1 MGMTKDLYFLS
12 KAGDNVKATAISAVF
27 KKTPVY
33 ICNKEDIKIIKNDSI
48 CIITKDFDEAEHWQ
62 YELSKRNIY
71 VIAFLNDAIENPIHI
86 RNTVVLG
93 IFNFK
98 NLFLALKILNIE
110 LTKNKKRSPF
120 YWGTSRKMLD
130 LKKVCDK
137 AIEAKVSIH
146 ITGEIGSGKSLLA
159 TYLAKESELISLNCS
174 VLNQNLMQDTL
185 FGHVKGAFTGAQ
197 DERKGLCRTADG
209 KVLFLDELHYMPKN
223 AQSMLLEVL
232 ETGYLRPLGADS
244 SIKVHFTLI
253 TASSIPFNEL
263 KLHIREDLLSR
274 IGIVKIEIPPL
285 RERKDD
291 IIPLIKR
298 KECEIKKKIKIK
310 SIDDYEPFINYSWPG
325 NIRELF
331 SKVEC
336 YHTMAKIPEEL
347 IPLSSMEGPEALM
360 HLKWLPNIK
369 TLRQLLDRYID
380 YHTEKKE

>member
-1 MGMTKDLYFLS
+1 MTKDLYFLS

-120 YWGTSRKMLD
+120 YWGTSKKMLD

-174 VLNQNLMQDTL
+174 VLDQNLMQDTL

-197 DERKGLCRTADG
+197 DERKGL
-209 KVLFLDELHYMPKN
+209 
-223 AQSMLLEVL
+223 
-232 ETGYLRPLGADS
+232 
-244 SIKVHFTLI
+244 
-253 TASSIPFNEL
+253 
-263 KLHIREDLLSR
+263 
-274 IGIVKIEIPPL
+274 
-285 RERKDD
+285 
-291 IIPLIKR
+291 
-298 KECEIKKKIKIK
+298 
-310 SIDDYEPFINYSWPG
+310 
-325 NIRELF
+325 
-331 SKVEC
+331 
-336 YHTMAKIPEEL
+336 
-347 IPLSSMEGPEALM
+347 
-360 HLKWLPNIK
+360 
-369 TLRQLLDRYID
+369 
-380 YHTEKKE
+380 